1 MSIMESAR
9 RVIDRSIVE
18 APERLN
24 VRESDFVEDVIL
36 PVAPGVAQLFDFGTT
51 VYALKNGLVEANP
64 LMRGLVKNIPLFAAV
79 KLAAGVGLGVLVHKT
94 ENKTTK
100 KILSG
105 LATLTGLGPAVSNMI
120 QLRKR

>member
-18 APERLN
+18 APAKLN
-24 VRESDFVEDVIL
+24 VRESDFVEDVVL
-36 PVAPGVAQLFDFGTT
+36 PAGPFIGQAADFATT
-51 VYALKNGLVEANP
+51 VYALRNGLVEANP
-64 LMRGLVKNIPLFAAV
+64 IMKNLVRSLPIFAAV